1 MTLLSFVILTICFA
15 MQCTTMAMGTDIDTK
30 TIQHGG
36 GMHNYTERTV
46 TYIICELE
54 ISNFS
59 HK

>member
-1 MTLLSFVILTICFA
+1 MTLLSIVIFTICLIF
-15 MQCTTMAMGTDIDTK
+15 TTMETDIDTK

>member
-36 GMHNYTERTV
+36 TV
-46 TYIICELE
+46 VILP
-54 ISNFS
+54 
-59 HK
+59 